1 MQIALT
7 KHDVPRS
14 SANPSRSE
22 RLLYIGLRSGTPIAL
37 IVARQER
44 KEETQRSGGVKAKFT
59 SRTRVHARTHVCV
72 CVRAAGGTTIRS
84 ALPECC

>member
-1 MQIALT
+1 MQIVLT

-59 SRTRVHARTHVCV
+59 SRTRVHARVCAQH
-72 CVRAAGGTTIRS
+72 VRAAGSTTIRS